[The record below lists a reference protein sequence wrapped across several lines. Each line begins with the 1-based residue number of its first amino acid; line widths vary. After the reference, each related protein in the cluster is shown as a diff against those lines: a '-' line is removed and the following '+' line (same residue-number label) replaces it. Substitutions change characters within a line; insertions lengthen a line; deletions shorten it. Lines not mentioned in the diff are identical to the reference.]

1 MNFKEFRQSLTE
13 ATQNKTFKIGK
24 YKAVIKKEGSK
35 HVAYLDGEKFD
46 SFKNAKEAEKA
57 LKDFIDL
64 LGKQ

>member
-13 ATQNKTFKIGK
+13 ATQEKALKIGK

-35 HVAYLDGEKFD
+35 FVAYLDGEKFD
-46 SFKNAKEAEKA
+46 AFKNTREAEKA